1 MSKEKKQ
8 TPQQSFNQFLFEEM
22 ANRLTDVKAYEKEV
36 AEFGEQVSQHIS
48 DHEENEVR
56 LVKFYAELIAK
67 VEALEANLD
76 SHAHTGLM
84 QRITKLERVHK
95 WESSGLV
102 ALSKVEAMDQNLAA
116 HHERMNR
123 HDTRISDLEETAESL
138 SETVDQPSTCKC
150 EAGNQMLK
158 RILKLEDDR
167 KGLFPH
173 THQPT
178 EDKIS
183 EMFRLIEKTEEE
195 MGDILLG
202 VSNRDHTFV
211 GLSQRVEALEAKSNH
226 IEAEN
231 HSLLNGNYERRI
243 EKLENTPATSLNT
256 AIIAN
261 HSKRIGEL
269 EEANAALWEAGTEQD
284 AVMLSQL
291 KAIEKFNEALV
302 LRLNI
307 GAAALA
313 DLVDDIRT
321 LQLQMKEQR
330 EDYHAHIRQ
339 LVEENEAAYKRFVQS
354 QQEQNASISTLK
366 KQVSGMYHV
375 VSKHEDTVNIIA
387 ENTKTLVRD
396 VEALKLQMKNILP
409 KPRIKKGTASCQNDE
424 KEY

>member
-8 TPQQSFNQFLFEEM
+8 TPQQAFNQFLFEEM
-22 ANRLTDVKAYEKEV
+22 VARLADVKAYEKEV

-202 VSNRDHTFV
+202 VSNRDHISV
-211 GLSQRVEALEAKSNH
+211 GLEKRVRALEKEH
-226 IEAEN
+226 THET
-231 HSLLNGNYERRI
+231 LDRGVLMQ
-243 EKLENTPATSLNT
+243 
-256 AIIAN
+256 
-261 HSKRIGEL
+261 HSKRISDL
-269 EEANAALWEAGTEQD
+269 EEANAGLWERTTALENKLLFEGKAQQWQNEQ
-284 AVMLSQL
+284 
-291 KAIEKFNEALV
+291 I
-302 LRLNI
+302 NI
-307 GAAALA
+307 
-313 DLVDDIRT
+313 
-321 LQLQMKEQR
+321 LQLQMKNLLP
-330 EDYHAHIRQ
+330 Q
-339 LVEENEAAYKRFVQS
+339 LNGVYNKV
-354 QQEQNASISTLK
+354 I
-366 KQVSGMYHV
+366 GMD
-375 VSKHEDTVNIIA
+375 K
-387 ENTKTLVRD
+387 
-396 VEALKLQMKNILP
+396 
-409 KPRIKKGTASCQNDE
+409 KPRIRKGKVSCQTGAGGTSTQNDE